1 MAAVVAKKSPP
12 RRTFVGD
19 ELLLRLKFFASR
31 RTYGVPQ
38 VVDGRLDLDVGLT
51 DEHLDEVVP
60 FAGSNRYHDVINGLD
75 VTCVAVHRDGAARA
89 VALARRGSRWVATL
103 DVAGVAE
110 VRAAASGARLRPLD
124 VLPTA
129 LEVGE
134 ATAAVRDVALGG
146 LRLRVAEVYG
156 FGVSR
161 FVWNG
166 GVVLAA
172 YLGDAKKRKGLAGRS
187 LVDLGSGT
195 GVVALAASALGARVV
210 ATDRGDALAGL
221 ADLATRAPGVAVEA
235 LDFGDAP
242 GPLVAAA
249 APTIACAADVL
260 YPGYDFDVVP
270 LLWRTLAALPSVDE
284 FYLAFS
290 HRDENSTPVT
300 QLLMDCLRPQFP
312 TISVCYRVENLVGHH
327 SVIRF
332 KK

>member
-1 MAAVVAKKSPP
+1 VARILDRNRSC
-12 RRTFVGD
+12 GW
-19 ELLLRLKFFASR
+19 
-31 RTYGVPQ
+31 PQ
-38 VVDGRLDLDVGLT
+38 V
-51 DEHLDEVVP
+51 
-60 FAGSNRYHDVINGLD
+60 
-75 VTCVAVHRDGAARA
+75 AA
-89 VALARRGSRWVATL
+89 
-103 DVAGVAE
+103 
-110 VRAAASGARLRPLD
+110 
-124 VLPTA
+124 
-129 LEVGE
+129 
-134 ATAAVRDVALGG
+134 
-146 LRLRVAEVYG
+146 
-156 FGVSR
+156 
-161 FVWNG
+161 
-166 GVVLAA
+166 
-172 YLGDAKKRKGLAGRS
+172 
-187 LVDLGSGT
+187 
-195 GVVALAASALGARVV
+195 
-210 ATDRGDALAGL
+210 
-221 ADLATRAPGVAVEA
+221 RAPGVAVEA